1 MLWTDENKRRAR
13 ELWVAGH
20 SAKKIGE
27 IMGCSRN
34 AIAGLISRIGL
45 FRTKRSRNSTPPY
58 SRRDS
63 SGRYTTAGQVMQ
75 SALVRKPL
83 PGKRRSDG
91 TPATVKDAPMPQA
104 SDAASSSYR
113 KEGTLTLM
121 ELRRDTCRWPIGDPQ
136 SFDFGYCGATTDGVC
151 PYCLIHKRVAY
162 GLPRGH
168 GGFVIKA
175 SAR

>member
-1 MLWTDENKRRAR
+1 MLWTDENKQQVRK
-13 ELWVAGH
+13 LWMAGH
-20 SAKKIGE
+20 STKKISE
-27 IMGCSRN
+27 IMECSRS

-58 SRRDS
+58 SGRDS
-63 SGRYTTAGQVMQ
+63 SGRYITGGQVVR

-104 SDAASSSYR
+104 SDAANSSYG
-113 KEGTLTLM
+113 KNGKLTLV
-121 ELRRDTCRWPIGDPQ
+121 ELRRDTCRWPLGDPQ
-136 SFDFGYCGATTDGVC
+136 LPDFGYCGATTDGIC

-162 GLPRGH
+162 GNPRGH
-168 GGFVIKA
+168 GGFVLK
-175 SAR
+175 SSVR